1 MAIYPKYFTNSGI
14 PCTEEETRLI
24 DSLKRLSKRWE
35 KDGED
40 LMLFSWA
47 GSLKVVKK
55 SAINDRHFEDAI
67 VEDIYGITNDAGD
80 PV

>member
-24 DSLKRLSKRWE
+24 DSLERLSKRWE
-35 KDGED
+35 KDGKD

-47 GSLKVVKK
+47 GSLKTEKK
-55 SAINDRHFEDAI
+55 KVLFW
-67 VEDIYGITNDAGD
+67 
-80 PV
+80 